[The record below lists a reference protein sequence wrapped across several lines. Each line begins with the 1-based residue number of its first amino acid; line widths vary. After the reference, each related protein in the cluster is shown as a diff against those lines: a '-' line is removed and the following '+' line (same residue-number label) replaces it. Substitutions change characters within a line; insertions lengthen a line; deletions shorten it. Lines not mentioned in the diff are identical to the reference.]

1 MVIFAL
7 GMMCVCAVLSHVQL
21 FATLWTVARQ
31 APLSMEFSRQES
43 WSGLLFPTPGDLPD
57 PGMEL
62 ESLGSLALASGLF
75 TTAPPGKLG
84 HDVKLCQWRGWRD
97 NVGGRIFPSGFWC
110 AVSPG
115 FCS

>member
-1 MVIFAL
+1 M
-7 GMMCVCAVLSHVQL
+7 
-21 FATLWTVARQ
+21 TPWTVARQ
-31 APLSMEFSRQES
+31 APLSMEFSRQKYWCRLPFPPPED
-43 WSGLLFPTPGDLPD
+43 LLD
-57 PGMEL
+57 PGIKRT
-62 ESLGSLALASGLF
+62 SSVSPVLAGGLF